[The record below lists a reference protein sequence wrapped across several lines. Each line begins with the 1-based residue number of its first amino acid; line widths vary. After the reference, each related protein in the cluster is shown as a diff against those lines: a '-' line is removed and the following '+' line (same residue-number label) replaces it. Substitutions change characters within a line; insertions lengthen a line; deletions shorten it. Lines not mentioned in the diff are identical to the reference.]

1 MEEQNWLLY
10 IAAFATAFGVA
21 IFTAP
26 YVKKVAERWGA
37 IDYPKRRSL
46 HKEPV
51 PRMGGLAI
59 VFGFAATMIIMAP
72 FVYEIMSM
80 QFLGFAIG
88 AVIIVI
94 LGILDDIYQLKSKTK
109 LLVQMVAA
117 LIVVFTGTRMSLD
130 FLPLNFFASDMN
142 AVSIIITFVWIVGIT
157 NAVNLIDGVDG
168 LAAGVSSICAIC
180 LVILCIMAINPYAVV
195 LTAAIAGGCLGFLPR
210 NFSPSEIIMGD
221 TGALFLGFSL
231 ATMSIMGVFK
241 SYALFSIVIAVL
253 VLALPIFD
261 TLFAMIRRYVQGKPI
276 MQADRGHLHH
286 RLIDAGL
293 SHRSTVILLYGL
305 SALCGAV
312 AILIALRDIR
322 AISVLIVLVVV
333 MVSMVSV
340 YRKRM

>member
-1 MEEQNWLLY
+1 MEQQNWFLY
-10 IAAFATAFGVA
+10 IAAFASAFGVA
-21 IFTAP
+21 LLTTP
-26 YVKKVAERWGA
+26 YVKTIAEKWGA

-59 VFGFAATMIIMAP
+59 VFGFFASMALMAL
-72 FVYEIMSM
+72 FVYEI
-80 QFLGFAIG
+80 QTVPFLGFVIG
-88 AVIIVI
+88 AVIIII
-94 LGILDDIYQLKSKTK
+94 LGVLDDIYQLKSRTK
-109 LLVQMVAA
+109 LAVQIIAA
-117 LIVVFTGTRMSLD
+117 LVIVFTGTRISFAYLPFD
-130 FLPLNFFASDMN
+130 FLANDLN
-142 AVSIIITFVWIVGIT
+142 AVSIPLTIIWIVGVT

-168 LAAGVSSICAIC
+168 LAAGVSSICATC
-180 LVILCIMAINPYAVV
+180 LVILCIMAVNPSAVV
-195 LTAAIAGGCLGFLPR
+195 LTAALAGSCLGFLPR

-221 TGALFLGFSL
+221 TGALFLGFAL
-231 ATMSIMGVFK
+231 ATTSIMGVFK

-261 TLFAMIRRYVQGKPI
+261 TLYAMIRRLVRGKPI

-286 RLIDAGL
+286 RLIDSGL

-305 SALCGAV
+305 SALCGIV

-322 AISVLIVLVVV
+322 AISVLVVLVVV
-333 MVSMVSV
+333 MCLMVAV

>member
-1 MEEQNWLLY
+1 
-10 IAAFATAFGVA
+10 
-21 IFTAP
+21 
-26 YVKKVAERWGA
+26 
-37 IDYPKRRSL
+37 
-46 HKEPV
+46 
-51 PRMGGLAI
+51 
-59 VFGFAATMIIMAP
+59 
-72 FVYEIMSM
+72 
-80 QFLGFAIG
+80 
-88 AVIIVI
+88 
-94 LGILDDIYQLKSKTK
+94 
-109 LLVQMVAA
+109 
-117 LIVVFTGTRMSLD
+117 
-130 FLPLNFFASDMN
+130 
-142 AVSIIITFVWIVGIT
+142 
-157 NAVNLIDGVDG
+157 
-168 LAAGVSSICAIC
+168 
-180 LVILCIMAINPYAVV
+180 MAINPYAVV